1 MPIKWGMTDQVVN
14 QGVKALVYSE
24 YGMGKTVLCSTAPYP
39 LILSAEAGLLSI
51 RKIKPAI
58 PFIRIDNI
66 DDLTE
71 AHRWI
76 VGSKEADRFWTVCLD
91 SLSEIGE
98 VILAHALTQVKD
110 PRQAYGE
117 LIEKLSMVIRAFRDL
132 QGKHVYFSVKME
144 PIKDDMTGQ
153 VKYGPSIPGKKMGP
167 LVPYFF
173 DETFC
178 LRLGRLQ
185 NGETYRYLQT
195 QPDLQYGAK
204 DRSGNLD
211 AVEKPDLT
219 HIFNKILS
227 S

>member
-76 VGSKEADRFWTVCLD
+76 VGSKEADRFRTICLD

-132 QGKHVYFSVKME
+132 QGKHVYFSAKME